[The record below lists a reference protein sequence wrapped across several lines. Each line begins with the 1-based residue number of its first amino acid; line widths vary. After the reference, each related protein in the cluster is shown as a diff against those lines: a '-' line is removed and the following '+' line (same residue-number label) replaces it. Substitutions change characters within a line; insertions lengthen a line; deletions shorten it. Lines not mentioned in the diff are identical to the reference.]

1 MRLRVLA
8 IAALVAVIVAGALFA
23 HFVLPSLYSA
33 AQNRANGSNVS
44 VSGTRV
50 SQFDAQAAFASYV
63 GKWEVHGSLLTINAN
78 RTGLEQWNVGPCTQP
93 LTDNTPLCNGNAKIT
108 FTVNPDGS
116 IKGTFQS
123 VWYTQWSG
131 APVPAGFH
139 SDPENPQAGDMFELQ
154 HHKAHL
160 LYTTWLGR
168 LSTLNSYNRYWCDSS
183 TSPADRPLCGA

>member
-8 IAALVAVIVAGALFA
+8 IAALVAVIVAGALVA
-23 HFVLPSLYSA
+23 HFVLPSSYSA
-33 AQNRANGSNVS
+33 AQNRANGSNVG
-44 VSGTRV
+44 VVGTRV
-50 SQFDAQAAFASYV
+50 SRFDAQAAFASYV
-63 GKWEVHGSLLTINAN
+63 GKWQVHDALLTIHAD
-78 RTGLEQWNVGPCTQP
+78 RTGLNLWNAGPCGQSSTETQM
-93 LTDNTPLCNGNAKIT
+93 CNGNANIA
-108 FTVNPDGS
+108 FTVNADGS

-139 SDPENPQAGDMFELQ
+139 SDPENPQAGDTFELQ
-154 HHKAHL
+154 HHRAHL

-168 LSTLNSYNRYWCDSS
+168 LSTLNSNNRYWCDSS